1 MAQKQTETSPVLFVV
16 ADTPRNGQ
24 EIVLFSLKPR
34 GVDVII
40 PSSSVSSRWTL
51 GGYFKY
57 TVEGTTD
64 KGGHC
69 KAVVRTS
76 ETNEDELQVLEVNF
90 S

>member
-1 MAQKQTETSPVLFVV
+1 MAQTQPEKSPVLFVV
-16 ADTPRNGQ
+16 ADTPKNGQ

-40 PSSSVSSRWTL
+40 PSATVSTRWTL
-51 GGYFKY
+51 GGYYKY

-69 KAVVRTS
+69 QAVVRTS
-76 ETNEDELQVLEVNF
+76 ESNEDELQVLEVNF